1 MVLFLAEAP
10 EISQVFLFEV
20 LLVALDEHK
29 ETLMPDG
36 RQFTLFQFESHKVLH
51 KSIQCFER
59 HCIFLAQQRLDEET
73 GGS

>member
-36 RQFTLFQFESHKVLH
+36 RQFTLF
-51 KSIQCFER
+51 
-59 HCIFLAQQRLDEET
+59 
-73 GGS
+73 